1 MNKANNE
8 ETFHLKI
15 LSQYIKD
22 LSYENF
28 QKNGYQISNVKEN
41 NTSVNI
47 KVIYEPN
54 DDNHFGVIIKIL
66 INCKSLKENINI
78 FQLELDYFGFFKA
91 ENIKSFSED
100 KLSSEGAKLIFPF
113 ARSLI
118 VNITQSGGN
127 VPVIL
132 DNINFNLIKS

>member
-28 QKNGYQISNVKEN
+28 QKNGYQNSNVKEN

-78 FQLELDYFGFFKA
+78 FQLELDYFGFFKT